1 MDNQANIV
9 PATPESPKPHK
20 VSRRAAKQMRN
31 DYKHLR
37 SESIKTVKRVEGRRL
52 TPDEMK
58 DIKEVSIIL
67 IRERHINGTTS
78 N

>member
-1 MDNQANIV
+1 MDDQTNIV
-9 PATPESPKPHK
+9 PATRGTPKPHT
-20 VSRRAAKQMRN
+20 VSRRQAKLMRN
-31 DYKHLR
+31 SYKHLR
-37 SESIKTVKRVEGRRL
+37 NESIRTVKKLEGRRL

-67 IRERHINGTTS
+67 TRERYMNGTTS